1 MGKKMGLGLS
11 IALVV
16 IGIAVVC
23 LMIFSSR
30 RIVIL
35 SATPIKIHKKCP

>member
-11 IALVV
+11 IALIV

-23 LMIFSSR
+23 LMIFL
-30 RIVIL
+30 VKNDL
-35 SATPIKIHKKCP
+35 FWLYE

>member
-11 IALVV
+11 IALIV

-23 LMIFSSR
+23 
-30 RIVIL
+30 
-35 SATPIKIHKKCP
+35 

>member
-11 IALVV
+11 IALIV

-23 LMIFSSR
+23 LMIFSSGG
-30 RIVIL
+30 VN
-35 SATPIKIHKKCP
+35 SS

>member
-23 LMIFSSR
+23 LMIFSSCS
-30 RIVIL
+30 VSIL
-35 SATPIKIHKKCP
+35 KQKFL

>member
-11 IALVV
+11 IALIV

-23 LMIFSSR
+23 LMIFSSKND
-30 RIVIL
+30 L
-35 SATPIKIHKKCP
+35 FWLYE

>member
-11 IALVV
+11 IALIV

-23 LMIFSSR
+23 LMIFSSQKR
-30 RIVIL
+30 LILVI
-35 SATPIKIHKKCP
+35 

>member
-11 IALVV
+11 IALIV

-23 LMIFSSR
+23 FI
-30 RIVIL
+30 
-35 SATPIKIHKKCP
+35 

>member
-23 LMIFSSR
+23 LMI
-30 RIVIL
+30 
-35 SATPIKIHKKCP
+35 

>member
-23 LMIFSSR
+23 LMYFSSTKND
-30 RIVIL
+30 L
-35 SATPIKIHKKCP
+35 FWLYE

>member
-11 IALVV
+11 IALIV

-23 LMIFSSR
+23 LMI
-30 RIVIL
+30 
-35 SATPIKIHKKCP
+35 

>member
-23 LMIFSSR
+23 LMIFSSQ
-30 RIVIL
+30 
-35 SATPIKIHKKCP
+35 